1 MTRAC
6 FSFCLYALCQF
17 ATFKTG
23 CEQLASPPP
32 LSRSRMQMLF
42 PSILMAKFEGA
53 VRDGVYEVW
62 KLKCNAS
69 LFYHSMLMLQ
79 KACHQVAGIY
89 VMVFQSLSWR
99 YLTEECP
106 LYVLKLNRHSGK

>member
-1 MTRAC
+1 
-6 FSFCLYALCQF
+6 
-17 ATFKTG
+17 
-23 CEQLASPPP
+23 
-32 LSRSRMQMLF
+32 MLF
-42 PSILMAKFEGA
+42 PDILMANLKGS

-62 KLKCNAS
+62 KLKCNCS
-69 LFYHSMLMLQ
+69 LFSHFVLMLQ